1 MSALVLATYNGQQ
14 IAFSD
19 EGWFNATQAAGRFNK
34 EPVAWLR
41 QSDTAAYITALCR
54 LHGKGGFVT
63 ELNEIKDLDSTSA
76 KARRQLLDL
85 VKKTG
90 YVRTKAGAPETGGG
104 TWLHPKLAIAFA
116 RWLDIDFAIWC
127 DVQIDN
133 LLREKDDWR
142 KLRHESAS
150 SYKVM
155 QQILQLSR
163 AEDGKACAPHHYS
176 NEARLVNFA
185 LTGEFKGVN
194 REGLSSGD
202 LLLLA
207 KLEEKN
213 AVLIG
218 RGQPYE
224 KRKVILEQFAF
235 DHRVSHTPALGAAR
249 EAA

>member
-14 IAFSD
+14 VAFTD
-19 EGWFNATQAAGRFNK
+19 DGWFNATQAASRFNK

-41 QSDTAAYITALCR
+41 QSDTAAYIIALCR

-76 KARRQLLDL
+76 KARRLLLDL
-85 VKKTG
+85 VKRTG
-90 YVRTKAGAPETGGG
+90 YVRTKPGAPETGGG
-104 TWLHPKLAIAFA
+104 TWLHPKLGIRFA
-116 RWLDIDFAIWC
+116 QWLDVDFAVWC
-127 DVQIDN
+127 DTQIEA
-133 LLREKDDWR
+133 LLHGKQDWR
-142 KLRHESAS
+142 KLRHEAAS

-176 NEARLVNFA
+176 NEDRLVNFA
-185 LTGEFKGVN
+185 LTGEFKGVD
-194 REGLSSGD
+194 RESLANDDLS
-202 LLLLA
+202 LLA

-218 RGQPYE
+218 RGQPYD

-235 DHRVSHTPALGAAR
+235 DHRVSHTPALGAAK